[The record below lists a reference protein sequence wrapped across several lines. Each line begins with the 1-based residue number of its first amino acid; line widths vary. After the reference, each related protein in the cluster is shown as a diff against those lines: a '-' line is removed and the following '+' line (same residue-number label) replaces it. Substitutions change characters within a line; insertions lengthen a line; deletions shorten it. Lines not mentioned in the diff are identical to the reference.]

1 MKVEAKTIKDIS
13 DETTDGGNN
22 FPDFPTELLQTKN
35 PIEVFYSA
43 GGEQDQTDQPD
54 LYARHE
60 DIPAHNQTLLE
71 QARIVLVGGGGLNSW
86 AGVGLARSGAR
97 SITVIDHDRVDR
109 TNLSR
114 QFFGQDDLGQ
124 LKGIALAKNLAAQT
138 AGGSSI
144 TGIGLNFEDALERY
158 PLPADIFVAG
168 VDNNECRLQVVREAR
183 RRSIPAVFTMLSRD
197 GMRCQAFLQNASPL
211 EPCLW
216 CALPNLDPKN
226 IMWCASAIISACF
239 MASAYTVF
247 FAHRA
252 LMGWG
257 NIPPFNWR
265 EADLT
270 GTTPERTGVIQRRA
284 DCAVCSEI

>member
-1 MKVEAKTIKDIS
+1 MELEKKINDDVSKVIEGR
-13 DETTDGGNN
+13 EL
-22 FPDFPTELLQTKN
+22 PEFPTELLRTEN
-35 PIEVFYSA
+35 PTAVFHSKKS
-43 GGEQDQTDQPD
+43 EESQPD
-54 LYARHE
+54 EPGIYARHE

-97 SITVIDHDRVDR
+97 SLTVVDHDRVDR

-114 QFFGQDDLGQ
+114 QFFGVEDIGQ
-124 LKGIALAKNLAAQT
+124 LKGIALAKNLSAQA
-138 AGGSSI
+138 AGGSTI
-144 TGIGLNFEDALERY
+144 TGIGLSFEEALNNY
-158 PLPADIFVAG
+158 SLPADIFVSG
-168 VDNNECRLQVVREAR
+168 VDNNECRLQAVREAR
-183 RRSIPAVFTMLSRD
+183 RRAVPAVFTMLSRD

-247 FAHRA
+247 FTHRA

-257 NIPPFNWR
+257 NLPPFNWR

-270 GTTPERTGVIQRRA
+270 GTTPERTGVVKRRT
-284 DCAVCSEI
+284 DCAVCSKV

>member
-1 MKVEAKTIKDIS
+1 MNIEGKTNNEILDVI
-13 DETTDGGNN
+13 TDDGNN
-22 FPDFPTELLQTKN
+22 FPEFPTELLETEN
-35 PIEVFYSA
+35 AIEVFRS
-43 GGEQDQTDQPD
+43 EESKETQTDEPD
-54 LYARHE
+54 QYARHE

-114 QFFGQDDLGQ
+114 QFFGPEDIGQ
-124 LKGIALAKNLAAQT
+124 LKGIVLAKNLAAQA

-144 TGIGLNFEDALERY
+144 TGIGLSFEDALEKY

-183 RRSIPAVFTMLSRD
+183 RRAVPGVFTMLSRD

-216 CALPNLDPKN
+216 CALPNLNPKN

-257 NIPPFNWR
+257 NLPPFNWR

-270 GTTPERTGVIQRRA
+270 STTPERTGVIKRRA
-284 DCAVCSEI
+284 DCPVCSGI